1 VYRLIL
7 NQLIYT
13 TLKVFNLEEHVVMLE
28 KYKIN
33 SDELLFITVIL
44 LIQEGEV
51 NPYINLYFSLPSVC
65 RSGIRD
71 MLISLQNKH
80 IITKEYKVPL
90 AGTTYKRPEDIVYGV
105 TFNQNFL
112 KTFYKASFEMGKELF
127 DIYPLSTVVHGVEHK
142 LRRISK
148 KFDSLEDAFRAYG
161 KAISW
166 KPDKHKEILE
176 LVEWGKNNNYQ
187 FTIMCDFIVDRDWLN
202 IKAIKDQGTL
212 NSDVVKML

>member
-1 VYRLIL
+1 M
-7 NQLIYT
+7 
-13 TLKVFNLEEHVVMLE
+13 KVFNLEEHIVMLE
-28 KYKIN
+28 KYRIN

-51 NPYINLYFSLPSVC
+51 SPYISLYFSLPSIC
-65 RSGIRD
+65 RGGIRD

-80 IITKEYKVPL
+80 IITREYKVPPV
-90 AGTTYKRPEDIVYGV
+90 GTPFKDPIDIVYDIK
-105 TFNQNFL
+105 FNQNFL

-127 DIYPLSTVVHGVEHK
+127 DIYPISTVVNGIEHK

-148 KFDSLEDAFRAYG
+148 KFDSLEDAYRAYG

-166 KPDKHKEILE
+166 KPEKHKEILE

-202 IKAIKDQGTL
+202 IKAIRDNGIL
-212 NSDVVKML
+212 DSNNVKML